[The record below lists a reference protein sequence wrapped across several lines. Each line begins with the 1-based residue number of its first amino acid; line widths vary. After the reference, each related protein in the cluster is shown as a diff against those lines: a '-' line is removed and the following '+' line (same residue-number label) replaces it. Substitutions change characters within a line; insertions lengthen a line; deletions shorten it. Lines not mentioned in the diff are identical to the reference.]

1 MEEVAEELPEL
12 PLSPPPVDAVQ
23 VGAQAP
29 PPSPVEAPMSPPDHT
44 TPLLEAAA
52 VALVERGGGSR
63 RSTRSQPGELVAG
76 LETDR
81 RPARKSSVS
90 FYIQ

>member
-1 MEEVAEELPEL
+1 MGEVDAEIPEL

-29 PPSPVEAPMSPPDHT
+29 PPSPVEALLSPPDQT
-44 TPLLEAAA
+44 LPQLEAAA
-52 VALVERGGGSR
+52 AALVERGMGSR

-81 RPARKSSVS
+81 QLARKSSVS